1 MKFLKIIWGSSY
13 GLGKYRGNK
22 KAFYIIYPKLTI
34 YFRLQFIFFS
44 NKVLG
49 GFLFIREILPEQN
62 FLID

>member
-1 MKFLKIIWGSSY
+1 MKFFKIIWGSSY

-22 KAFYIIYPKLTI
+22 NHTTLFI
-34 YFRLQFIFFS
+34 RSSQFISS

-49 GFLFIREILPEQN
+49 TFFFIGEILPEQN